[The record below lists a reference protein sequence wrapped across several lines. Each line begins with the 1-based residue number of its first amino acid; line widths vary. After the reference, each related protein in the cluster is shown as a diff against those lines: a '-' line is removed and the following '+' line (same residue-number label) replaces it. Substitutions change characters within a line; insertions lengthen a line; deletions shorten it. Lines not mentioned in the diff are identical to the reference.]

1 MTDFSNLPSGTK
13 VTIEATVRRLE
24 REHETPSW
32 LRMTAAGYDF
42 AIPTRV
48 APGCVKVISIPET
61 PEQIEQALRSK
72 LALVTAERDAAR
84 DQIRQFRKKE
94 PVAFNK
100 VTDREA
106 VDHLR
111 QYRKV
116 HDHVYKAF
124 TASVDILKGAPQ
136 KKTVDGVAN
145 WLDHTGGPRPVDGQK
160 KVSVI
165 LRNGAELMGLAERYD
180 WSHSKLFNVADIIL
194 WREVD

>member
-1 MTDFSNLPSGTK
+1 MTDFSNLPEGTK
-13 VTIEATVRRLE
+13 VTIDATVRRLRNE
-24 REHETPSW
+24 YETPSW
-32 LRMTAAGYDF
+32 LRMTAAGYNF
-42 AIPTRV
+42 AIPAKA

-84 DQIRQFRKKE
+84 DQIRQFQRKE

-100 VTDREA
+100 VTEREDIDR
-106 VDHLR
+106 LR

-116 HDHVYKAF
+116 HDHIYKAF
-124 TASVDILKGAPQ
+124 TVPDDILKGAPQ
-136 KKTVDGVAN
+136 KKT
-145 WLDHTGGPRPVDGQK
+145 DHVLAEWSHHAGGPRPVDGQK

-165 LRNGAELMGLAERYD
+165 LRNGVKLEGLAERYD
-180 WSHSKLFNVADIIL
+180 WSHNKALPRVDVIL